1 MALSYILSM
10 KPDLEAKDMY
20 GFTPLHIAVT
30 SVEKLGST
38 RNVKAL
44 LLRGAQRDSV
54 DKKNKKAVDLIPED
68 LDDYLKN
75 ELIQFLGEQSYWECL
90 MLRVPLIPLKRNHKT
105 QFLFMSLFF
114 LVCVLN
120 MFILLPTL
128 RNGRRYY

>member
-1 MALSYILSM
+1 
-10 KPDLEAKDMY
+10 MY

-44 LLRGAQRDSV
+44 LLRGAKRDSV
-54 DKKNKKAVDLIPED
+54 DHKNKRAVDLIPES
-68 LDDYLKN
+68 LDENLKN

-105 QFLFMSLFF
+105 QVLFMSLFIII
-114 LVCVLN
+114 CVIN
-120 MFILLPTL
+120 MFILLPTV
-128 RNGRRYY
+128 RNGKEYY